1 MKLKPSDF
9 DWEKYD
15 YAWTYVREND
25 TVVLWGD
32 RSKGDNGWG
41 FRGDMPSSWWITR
54 TPKPEPVYQLLTPG
68 TWIREGDEM
77 SLGDDCWKK
86 AVGTCGFYAARN
98 EIWRRKLPEG
108 TKLP

>member
-15 YAWTYVREND
+15 YHVEWVEEVFVHDSLNSHLEANPLESLEVAAVNLVR
-25 TVVLWGD
+25 
-32 RSKGDNGWG
+32 
-41 FRGDMPSSWWITR
+41 I
-54 TPKPEPVYQLLTPG
+54 PKPEPVYQLLTPG

-86 AVGTCGFYAARN
+86 VVGTCGFSAARN